1 MIEMAESK
9 DVFLSYGRDPERVDP
24 FVTRLK
30 SDLEAAGISVWRD
43 KDNIKSDSVWT
54 NKIDVGIHDS
64 CAFLCVLTDKYVS
77 ISDICKR
84 ELDYALAQ
92 RKIVFPVLYETVIWD
107 KNENAKGVSFALGN
121 INRADFRSDKVDY
134 QEALKSL
141 VTAMKE
147 RG

>member
-1 MIEMAESK
+1 MAESK

-24 FVTRLK
+24 FVTQLK

-43 KDNIKSDSVWT
+43 KDDIKAGSNWP
-54 NKIDVGIHDS
+54 NKISVGIHDS
-64 CAFLCVLTDKYVS
+64 RAFLCVLTDMYVS

-92 RKIVFPVLYETVIWD
+92 RKIVFLVLYETVIWD
-107 KNENAKGVSFALGN
+107 KNENVKGVSFALGN
-121 INRADFRSDKVDY
+121 INWADFRSDKVDY
-134 QEALKSL
+134 QEALQSL